1 MTKEKISINPEK
13 FALQFIASVNFDFD
27 ETELENMAKK
37 ELAAYLSAYFLAE
50 KFNKIES
57 KNFDKSQSPDL
68 SDLGFDALLK
78 HVADLNK
85 Y

>member
-1 MTKEKISINPEK
+1 
-13 FALQFIASVNFDFD
+13 
-27 ETELENMAKK
+27 MAKK
-37 ELAAYLSAYFLAE
+37 ELAAYLSAYFLVE

-57 KNFDKSQSPDL
+57 QNFDKSQPLDL